1 MGRNKGGKILCL
13 VWLAVQLMILSG
25 VGIWIYQTKQ
35 SDIVLEEL
43 EVKHKEGTDDLYL
56 AAKAEA
62 LEAGV
67 YELSINYET
76 DADDVYVCI
85 ATDMPSNCLYADDFT
100 LSRNKDRLNT
110 QIWLNKKMDSIEVQ
124 IHPDAAD
131 SLKIHSVTI
140 SRNTIGS
147 CSYGMLRIFG
157 LLLVLNI
164 IIAGVYLWKYLR
176 QQAAVL
182 LGLLFLF
189 AISSLW
195 IYGRGMPMRDDT
207 LFQWARVW
215 ELANGIKNGD
225 FPVRIQPGWANGYGY
240 AVSVF
245 YGDLFLYFPAL
256 LVLLKIPL
264 SIACKIYLLTINF
277 GTILLS
283 YITFRKIGKQR
294 TIGLLCSAVY
304 TLSSYRMCNVYYR
317 GAVGEYTAM
326 MLLPVVVLG
335 LWNIIFENTE
345 EQDYRKQWMI
355 LSLGMTGIIMTH
367 VLSCEMMTVFL
378 ILLCIIAARRVFEKV
393 RFIELCKAV
402 IGTVGLSVAFLIPFL
417 DYSREELNVFQQRTN
432 YAIQEY
438 GISLQQIIGL
448 GEPGM
453 RQSQSEAVSAMAIS
467 VGIAAILTIVAALYC
482 VIKDQGSRKKCRI
495 AGALFLA
502 VFACFMAT
510 DIFPYDKMEQVPVLK
525 LLIGS
530 LQFPFR
536 FMSIATILL
545 TMLLCLVAM
554 EMQGKLKK
562 NFYLTFQILLCVL
575 VLVQNVQY
583 GDYIRTVK
591 TQVMNKADGAEWTE
605 APLTMYGGQ
614 YLYQGTDYY
623 AVMDDDKI
631 GGWVEIEDYKRRG
644 LEFEITCSSAIDTR
658 MELPLFY
665 YPDYRCWDINT
676 KQQFRTVKGD
686 NNELWVDNIPA
697 GYNGTLKVAFVE
709 PLLWRIA
716 EVISLCT
723 IGVYALLIYRDY
735 KKEKQRRFAE
745 KGNT

>member
-1 MGRNKGGKILCL
+1 MPDSRITQRVYLILGVLNVVIMLC
-13 VWLAVQLMILSG
+13 VAVNQYCIAQPDIIVEEFTTNDLEKEAQLGQL
-25 VGIWIYQTKQ
+25 Q
-35 SDIVLEEL
+35 E
-43 EVKHKEGTDDLYL
+43 
-56 AAKAEA
+56 
-62 LEAGV
+62 GV
-67 YELSINYET
+67 YDLSIDYKTNMSN
-76 DADDVYVCI
+76 VYVCVK
-85 ATDMPSNCLYADDFT
+85 TDETRGFYADDFI
-100 LSRNKDRLNT
+100 LNSSKDKLTT
-110 QIWLNKKMDSIEVQ
+110 QIWLDKQIDNIAVKIQANSDEWGQEESSLEVF
-124 IHPDAAD
+124 AV
-131 SLKIHSVTI
+131 SL
-140 SRNTIGS
+140 SRSTIGS
-147 CSYGMLRIFG
+147 CTYKMLRVSGVLIILDIVAIGIIKRKKLSGHTMTLIG
-157 LLLVLNI
+157 LGV
-164 IIAGVYLWKYLR
+164 IIAVSSI
-176 QQAAVL
+176 
-182 LGLLFLF
+182 GLC
-189 AISSLW
+189 
-195 IYGRGMPMRDDT
+195 GKGMPSRDDT
-207 LFQWARVW
+207 IFQWARVW
-215 ELANGIKNGD
+215 GLASGIKNGD
-225 FPVRIQPGWANGYGY
+225 FPVRVQPEWANGYGY

-245 YGDLFLYFPAL
+245 YGDLFLYFPAI
-256 LVLLKIPL
+256 LVLLKLPIYM
-264 SIACKIYLLTINF
+264 ACKIYLLMVNI
-277 GTILLS
+277 GTVVLS
-283 YITFRKIGKQR
+283 YTAFRKIGKQR

-317 GAVGEYTAM
+317 GAAGEYTAM

-335 LWNIIFENTE
+335 LWNILFENTE
-345 EQDYRKQWMI
+345 EKNYRKQWMI

-367 VLSCEMMTVFL
+367 VLSCEMMTVFF

-393 RFIELCKAV
+393 RFIELCKAI

-438 GISLQQIIGL
+438 GISLQQMIGL

-467 VGIAAILTIVAALYC
+467 VGIPAILTIVAALYC

-495 AGALFLA
+495 AGTLFLA

-545 TMLLCLVAM
+545 TLLLCLVAM

-562 NFYLTFQILLCVL
+562 NFYLAFQIILCVI
-575 VLVQNVQY
+575 VLIQNVQY

-623 AVMDDDKI
+623 AVMEDDKI
-631 GGWVEIEDYKRRG
+631 GGWVEIEEYKRRG

-697 GYNGTLKVAFVE
+697 GYNGTLKVAFIE
-709 PLLWRIA
+709 PVSWRLA
-716 EVISLCT
+716 EIFSALTMVFYI
-723 IGVYALLIYRDY
+723 IGIRKI
-735 KKEKQRRFAE
+735 KKEK
-745 KGNT
+745 

>member
-1 MGRNKGGKILCL
+1 MLRVFGVLIILDI
-13 VWLAVQLMILSG
+13 VAIGIIMRKKLSG
-25 VGIWIYQTKQ
+25 HTMTLIG
-35 SDIVLEEL
+35 L
-43 EVKHKEGTDDLYL
+43 
-56 AAKAEA
+56 
-62 LEAGV
+62 GV
-67 YELSINYET
+67 IIAVSSIGL
-76 DADDVYVCI
+76 CGKG
-85 ATDMPSNCLYADDFT
+85 MPS
-100 LSRNKDRLNT
+100 
-110 QIWLNKKMDSIEVQ
+110 
-124 IHPDAAD
+124 
-131 SLKIHSVTI
+131 
-140 SRNTIGS
+140 
-147 CSYGMLRIFG
+147 
-157 LLLVLNI
+157 
-164 IIAGVYLWKYLR
+164 
-176 QQAAVL
+176 
-182 LGLLFLF
+182 
-189 AISSLW
+189 
-195 IYGRGMPMRDDT
+195 RDDII
-207 LFQWARVW
+207 FQWARVW
-215 ELANGIKNGD
+215 GLASGIKNGD
-225 FPVRIQPGWANGYGY
+225 FPVRIQPEWANGYGY

-245 YGDLFLYFPAL
+245 YGDLFLYFPAI
-256 LVLLKIPL
+256 LVLLKLPIYM
-264 SIACKIYLLTINF
+264 ACKIYLLMVNI
-277 GTILLS
+277 GTVVLS
-283 YITFRKIGKQR
+283 YTAFRNIGKQR

-317 GAVGEYTAM
+317 GAAGEYTAM

-335 LWNIIFENTE
+335 LWNILFENTE
-345 EQDYRKQWMI
+345 EKNYRKQWMI

-367 VLSCEMMTVFL
+367 VLSCEMMTVFF

-393 RFIELCKAV
+393 RFIELCKAI

-438 GISLQQIIGL
+438 GISLQQMIGL

-467 VGIAAILTIVAALYC
+467 VGIPAILTIVAALYC

-495 AGALFLA
+495 AGTLFLA

-545 TMLLCLVAM
+545 TLLLCLVAM

-562 NFYLTFQILLCVL
+562 NFYLAFQIILCVI
-575 VLVQNVQY
+575 VLIQNVQY

-623 AVMDDDKI
+623 AVIEDDKI
-631 GGWVEIEDYKRRG
+631 GGWVEIEEYKRRG

-697 GYNGTLKVAFVE
+697 GYNGTLKVAFIE
-709 PLLWRIA
+709 PVSWRLA
-716 EVISLCT
+716 EIFSALTMVFYI
-723 IGVYALLIYRDY
+723 IGIRKI
-735 KKEKQRRFAE
+735 KKEK
-745 KGNT
+745 